1 MTQADA
7 SVLTIEVKHTGE
19 RLTLR
24 RVKNASNL
32 EELHLSGTLPPH
44 SEGPPLHVHFAEDE
58 HGEVISG
65 TLSAMLDGKTIQVN
79 AGSRA
84 RVPKGSAHRWWND
97 GDQELVF
104 QGVATP
110 AVDLDRY
117 LQAVFEVINA
127 GPLRRPPIFYL
138 AHVMHQHRH
147 TQLVLA
153 APRLVQRVLFPIIV
167 FLGTV
172 LGKYRGT
179 DWPGCPV
186 RCTGAPLS
194 SDSANAG

>member
-1 MTQADA
+1 MTQAKDSA
-7 SVLTIEVKHTGE
+7 LTIELKHTGE

-24 RVKNASNL
+24 RIKNASGV

-44 SEGPPLHVHFAEDE
+44 RDGPPLHVHFAEDE
-58 HGEVISG
+58 QGEVISG
-65 TLSAMLDGKTIQVN
+65 TLSALLDGKTIQVK
-79 AGSRA
+79 AGNRA
-84 RVPKGSAHRWWND
+84 RFPKGSAHRWWND

-117 LQAVFEVINA
+117 LQALFEVINA
-127 GPLRRPPIFYL
+127 GPTRRPPIFYM
-138 AHVMHQHRH
+138 AHVLHRH
-147 TQLVLA
+147 RKTQLALVM
-153 APRLVQRVLFPIIV
+153 PRVVQRVLFPIVV

-179 DWPGCPV
+179 DWPGCPA
-186 RCTGAPLS
+186 RCSGAPLS
-194 SDSANAG
+194 SDSGHAG